1 MVLPFCRARSHSS
14 RDQASRSHQSPEK
27 RQGPA
32 FQRTSPCTSFFRQ
45 TKDTGWPFSKVTCA
59 RNGGRKRRREVTADF
74 ATDEPR
80 AAASDVFFCG
90 VLRATSATKR
100 RMRNP
105 SG

>member
-45 TKDTGWPFSKVTCA
+45 TKDTGWPFSKVTFA
-59 RNGGRKRRREVTADF
+59 RNGGRKRRTAVTADF
-74 ATDEPR
+74 ATAEIS
-80 AAASDVFFCG
+80 AVASEVSFRE